1 MVLILADSV
10 AGAQW
15 GMGQKGIDMANLNDR
30 RDAET
35 TMPGKRPGIVLKL
48 IGSVG
53 ETQPGRPALLSLAA
67 CGQAVIQR
75 HGDHQAD

>member
-15 GMGQKGIDMANLNDR
+15 GMGQKGIDVANLIDR

-35 TMPGKRPGIVLKL
+35 TMPGTWPGIV
-48 IGSVG
+48 
-53 ETQPGRPALLSLAA
+53 E
-67 CGQAVIQR
+67 
-75 HGDHQAD
+75 

>member
-1 MVLILADSV
+1 
-10 AGAQW
+10 
-15 GMGQKGIDMANLNDR
+15 MGQKGIDVANLIDR

-35 TMPGKRPGIVLKL
+35 TMPGEWPGIVLKR
-48 IGSVG
+48 IRSVG
-53 ETQPGRPALLSLAA
+53 VTQPRRPALLSLAA

>member
-15 GMGQKGIDMANLNDR
+15 GMGQKGIDVANLIDH

-35 TMPGKRPGIVLKL
+35 TMPGTWPGIV
-48 IGSVG
+48 
-53 ETQPGRPALLSLAA
+53 E
-67 CGQAVIQR
+67 
-75 HGDHQAD
+75 